1 MTMYLCCKNSNFVL
15 HTTQEREALSHLFS
29 ELFWVCQLYLGV
41 LFSKSQ
47 VTILALSKSFE
58 VNSFLDYR
66 LELDFLFFL
75 GKMLSRS
82 FLCFLNL
89 VYCLEGAK

>member
-1 MTMYLCCKNSNFVL
+1 MYLCCKNSNSVL
-15 HTTQEREALSHLFS
+15 HMTQEREALSHLFL

-47 VTILALSKSFE
+47 VTIIVLSKSFE
-58 VNSFLDYR
+58 VNSSLDYL

-75 GKMLSRS
+75 GKMLPHS
-82 FLCFLNL
+82 FC
-89 VYCLEGAK
+89 VS